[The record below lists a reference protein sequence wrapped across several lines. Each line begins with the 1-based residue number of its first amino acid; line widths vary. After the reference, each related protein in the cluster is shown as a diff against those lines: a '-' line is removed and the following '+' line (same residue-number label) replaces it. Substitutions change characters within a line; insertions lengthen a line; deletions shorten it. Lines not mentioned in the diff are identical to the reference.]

1 MNELTWIADSDLWKQ
16 PDYWATPFETITTFG
31 GDCED
36 IAIAKYAVLRLM
48 GVPDKHMGFAH
59 VFTSQK
65 QSHMVLVYKASE
77 KEDALIL
84 DNQDPDARTAK
95 VRSDLLAV
103 YVFQNDGTIFLI
115 KDQGGG
121 KRDLKSKMENKR
133 LKKWLT
139 AKERAKSNTESFIPF
154 NGGRSLM
161 PTWIKDGN

>member
-1 MNELTWIADSDLWKQ
+1 
-16 PDYWATPFETITTFG
+16 
-31 GDCED
+31 
-36 IAIAKYAVLRLM
+36 
-48 GVPDKHMGFAH
+48 
-59 VFTSQK
+59 
-65 QSHMVLVYKASE
+65 MVLVYKASE
-77 KEDALIL
+77 KEEALIL
-84 DNQDPDARTAK
+84 DNQDPGVRTAK
-95 VRSDLLAV
+95 DRSDLIAV